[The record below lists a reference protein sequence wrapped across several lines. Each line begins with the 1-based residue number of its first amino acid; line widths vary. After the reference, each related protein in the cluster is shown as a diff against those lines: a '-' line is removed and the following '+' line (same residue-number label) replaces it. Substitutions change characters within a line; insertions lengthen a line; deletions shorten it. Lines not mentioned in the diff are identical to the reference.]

1 MALDKMQLQR
11 LELKYKINEDT
22 ALRIR
27 DFVQSY
33 LEPDE
38 YAVGKPDFSYP
49 VHSLYL
55 DSDDMLTY
63 WETINGNKNRFKL
76 RLRYYSTKPD
86 APVFFEIKRRMNSC
100 IMKMRGGVRRRAVD
114 WLLAGHIPEPEHMTS
129 TDPKHVVALQQF
141 CQRMATLKARP
152 KAHIYY
158 MREAWVTSGDN
169 SVRLTLDRRV
179 QSERDFTS
187 RLPVVME
194 NPVLVFGDE
203 VILELKF
210 TQRYPIWFQDLI
222 RAFNIRITG
231 AAKYVEGVAAVGEDR
246 FFDNTPN
253 QILPGAFPELNE
265 SDESWNVQRPAGELR
280 FKQTT
285 EGA

>member
-11 LELKYKINEDT
+11 LELKYKINENT

-38 YAVGKPDFSYP
+38 FAVGKPDFSYP

-63 WETINGNKNRFKL
+63 WDTINGNKNRFKL

-86 APVFFEIKRRMNSC
+86 AAVFFEIKRRMNNC
-100 IMKMRGGVRRRAVD
+100 IMKQRGGVRRWAVD

-141 CQRMATLKARP
+141 CQRMTTMKARP

-158 MREAWVTSGDN
+158 MREAWVTAGDN
-169 SVRLTLDRRV
+169 SVRLTIDRRV
-179 QSERDFTS
+179 QCERDFTS

-194 NPVLVFGDE
+194 TPVLVFGDE

-210 TQRYPIWFQDLI
+210 TQRYPVWFQDLI
-222 RAFNIRITG
+222 RAFGIHITG

-246 FFDNTPN
+246 FFDNSPN

-265 SDESWNVQRPAGELR
+265 SDESWNVQRPSGESR
-280 FKQTT
+280 FKQTL

>member
-11 LELKYKINEDT
+11 LELKYKINENT

-27 DFVQSY
+27 DFVGSY

-38 YAVGKPDFSYP
+38 FAVGKPDFSYP

-86 APVFFEIKRRMNSC
+86 APVFFEIKRRMNNC
-100 IMKMRGGVRRRAVD
+100 IMKQRGGVRRWAVD

-158 MREAWVTSGDN
+158 MREAWVTAGDN
-169 SVRLTLDRRV
+169 SVRLTMDRQV
-179 QSERDFTS
+179 QCERDFTS

-203 VILELKF
+203 VVLELKF
-210 TQRYPIWFQDLI
+210 TQRYPVWFQDLI
-222 RAFNIRITG
+222 RAFSINITG
-231 AAKYVEGVAAVGEDR
+231 AAKYVEGVAGVGEDL
-246 FFDNTPN
+246 FFDNSPN
-253 QILPGAFPELNE
+253 RILPGAFPELNE
-265 SDESWNVQRPAGELR
+265 SDESWNVQRPGGEER
-280 FKQTT
+280 IKQAM
-285 EGA
+285 EDA